1 MSQVKLDPNQNYTF
15 SKYFENGY
23 YSEDLA
29 DYFGYKLVLVNLIL
43 PLYQGELD
51 RLAELRDRITEVL
64 PHVPLTTEL
73 ARREV
78 IISKVVLELIHYTNV
93 QIRIEFGIKVSN
105 LLQGNLDYLIR
116 TYQTNQLLVVE
127 AKYEDLTRGFTQLVA
142 EMIALDQWEESPAI
156 TEQPI
161 LIGSVTTGK
170 IWQFARL
177 DRANKHFELA
187 INSYRVPE
195 DLEELMRI
203 LLAVLKS

>member
-1 MSQVKLDPNQNYTF
+1 MKLDPNQNYTF

-29 DYFGYKLVLVNLIL
+29 DYFGYKLVLVNLML

-64 PHVPLTTEL
+64 PYVPLTTEL

-177 DRANKHFELA
+177 DRANKYFELA

-203 LLAVLKS
+203 LLAVLKSE

>member
-1 MSQVKLDPNQNYTF
+1 MKLDPNQNYTF

-29 DYFGYKLVLVNLIL
+29 DYFGYKLVLVNLML

-51 RLAELRDRITEVL
+51 RLAELRDRIIEVL
-64 PHVPLTTEL
+64 PYVPLTTEL

-203 LLAVLKS
+203 LLAVLKSE

>member
-1 MSQVKLDPNQNYTF
+1 MKLDPNQNYTF

-29 DYFGYKLVLVNLIL
+29 DYFGYKLVLVNLVL

-51 RLAELRDRITEVL
+51 RLTELRDRITEVL
-64 PHVPLTTEL
+64 PYVPLTTEL

-116 TYQTNQLLVVE
+116 SYQPLQLLVVE

-142 EMIALDQWEESPAI
+142 EMIALDRWEESPAI

-195 DLEELMRI
+195 DLEEVMRI
-203 LLAVLKS
+203 LLAVLKSE

>member
-1 MSQVKLDPNQNYTF
+1 MKLDPNQNYTF